1 MAFSIAV
8 FFSGRDEPQSV
19 ENMHNVRGRRVV
31 EFNVPFSTRS
41 SIVDAGGS
49 GWGWAMSV
57 VNFGHLSVVS

>member
-8 FFSGRDEPQSV
+8 FFSSRDEPQSV

-49 GWGWAMSV
+49 GWG
-57 VNFGHLSVVS
+57 